1 MGVDVPVWFIIRGY
15 SQSSQ
20 MPSEAGHENR
30 VGTLSGEEG
39 RSLAA
44 SPLPDGNVSVNTRRE
59 TCVKGVRSWARPNHR
74 RTEE

>member
-30 VGTLSGEEG
+30 VGTLSGG
-39 RSLAA
+39 KA
-44 SPLPDGNVSVNTRRE
+44 VRRRHPRFLTE
-59 TCVKGVRSWARPNHR
+59 TYR
-74 RTEE
+74 

>member
-1 MGVDVPVWFIIRGY
+1 MGVDIPVWFIIRGY

-20 MPSEAGHENR
+20 MPSEAEHENR

-39 RSLAA
+39 RSPAA

-59 TCVKGVRSWARPNHR
+59 PCVKGAGSLLGPPLS
-74 RTEE
+74 

>member
-39 RSLAA
+39 RSPAA

-59 TCVKGVRSWARPNHR
+59 TCLKGAGSLLGPPLL
-74 RTEE
+74 